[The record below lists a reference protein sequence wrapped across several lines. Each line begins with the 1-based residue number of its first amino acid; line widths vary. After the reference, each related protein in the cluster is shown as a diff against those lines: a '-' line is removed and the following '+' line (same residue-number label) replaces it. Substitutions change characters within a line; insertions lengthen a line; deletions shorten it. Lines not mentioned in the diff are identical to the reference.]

1 MKKILTFVAALAVTI
16 CASATDYAYSVLVN
30 QTNGNKVEYKFED
43 MPVATFSEDNMVM
56 NVGEQHVSYPIAD
69 IVNLTF
75 DRTEKPE
82 SGVEGVASPDM
93 TVLLSKENL
102 DIRGLNPGVK
112 VAVYDISGRMLV
124 SANADAD
131 GSFSTSL
138 SALGK
143 GVFVIT
149 AGNNSFKIIR

>member
-1 MKKILTFVAALAVTI
+1 MTFVAALAVTL
-16 CASATDYAYSVLVN
+16 CASATDYAYSVLIN
-30 QTNGNKVEYKFED
+30 QANGNTVEYKFED
-43 MPVATFSEDNMVM
+43 MPVATFSEDNMVI
-56 NVGEQHVSYPIAD
+56 NVGEQHVAYPIAD

-82 SGVEGVASPDM
+82 SGVAGVVNTDM
-93 TVLLSKENL
+93 TVMLSKESL

-112 VAVYDISGRMLV
+112 VAVYDVSGRMLI
-124 SANADAD
+124 SADADAD